1 MKRKRLTPNQPFQ
14 GTACQRGAALRFAPL
29 MRPLNGSVRC
39 RMTRISIFNG
49 ARREL
54 LNRMAYFAF
63 ATAVLITGPML
74 HDCRAP
80 DSLEEAWLLE
90 RAYGPPQRWILDIV
104 PRRTLEETPIEPGE
118 TLQIQDVS
126 GIRVGLLTSK
136 TVPHLAIDL
145 KGDSLRVLELD
156 A

>member
-1 MKRKRLTPNQPFQ
+1 
-14 GTACQRGAALRFAPL
+14 
-29 MRPLNGSVRC
+29 
-39 RMTRISIFNG
+39 MTRISIFNS

-54 LNRMAYFAF
+54 LKRMAVFAF
-63 ATAVLITGPML
+63 ATAVLVTGPMV

-90 RAYGPPQRWILDIV
+90 RAYGPPPRWVIEIV
-104 PRRTLEETPIEPGE
+104 PRDTLEKTPLEAGE
-118 TLQIQDVS
+118 SLQIQDVS

-136 TVPHLAIDL
+136 DVAHLAIDL
-145 KGDSLRVLELD
+145 RGDSLRVLELD

>member
-1 MKRKRLTPNQPFQ
+1 MASEDSDQIVPGFLTVHRLSDLGNLEKARRRNVSPVFHE
-14 GTACQRGAALRFAPL
+14 LY
-29 MRPLNGSVRC
+29 
-39 RMTRISIFNG
+39 

-54 LNRMAYFAF
+54 LERMACFAF

-80 DSLEEAWLLE
+80 DSVEEAWILE
-90 RAYGPPQRWILDIV
+90 RAYGPPQRWVLDIV
-104 PRRTLEETPIEPGE
+104 SKRSLEKTPVDSGE

-126 GIRVGLLTSK
+126 GIRVAVLSSK
-136 TVPHLAIDL
+136 DVPHLAIDL
-145 KGDSLRVLELD
+145 RGDSLRVLEID

>member
-1 MKRKRLTPNQPFQ
+1 
-14 GTACQRGAALRFAPL
+14 
-29 MRPLNGSVRC
+29 
-39 RMTRISIFNG
+39 MTRISIFSS
-49 ARREL
+49 ARCEL
-54 LNRMAYFAF
+54 KKRMACFAF

-90 RAYGPPQRWILDIV
+90 RAYGPSPRWVIDIV

-126 GIRVGLLTSK
+126 GIRVGLHASK
-136 TVPHLAIDL
+136 DAPHLAINL
-145 KGDSLRVLELD
+145 RGDSLRVLEFD

>member
-1 MKRKRLTPNQPFQ
+1 
-14 GTACQRGAALRFAPL
+14 
-29 MRPLNGSVRC
+29 
-39 RMTRISIFNG
+39 MTRISIFSS

-54 LNRMAYFAF
+54 VNRMASFAF

-80 DSLEEAWLLE
+80 DTFEEAWLLE
-90 RAYGPPQRWILDIV
+90 RAYGPPPRWVIEIV
-104 PRRTLEETPIEPGE
+104 PRRTLEKMPVDPHE
-118 TLQIQDVS
+118 TLEVQDVS

-136 TVPHLAIDL
+136 DVPHLAIEL
-145 KGDSLRVLELD
+145 RGDSLRVLEID

>member
-1 MKRKRLTPNQPFQ
+1 MHGVGSKRRARSCARLNRDVKR
-14 GTACQRGAALRFAPL
+14 
-29 MRPLNGSVRC
+29 
-39 RMTRISIFNG
+39 RMTRISIFSS

-54 LNRMAYFAF
+54 LARMARFAF

-80 DSLEEAWLLE
+80 ESVEEAWILE
-90 RAYGPPQRWILDIV
+90 RAYGPPQRWVIDIV
-104 PRRTLEETPIEPGE
+104 PKRSLEKTPVDSGE

-126 GIRVGLLTSK
+126 GIRVAVLSSK
-136 TVPHLAIDL
+136 DVPHLAIDL
-145 KGDSLRVLELD
+145 RGDSLRVLEID

>member
-1 MKRKRLTPNQPFQ
+1 
-14 GTACQRGAALRFAPL
+14 
-29 MRPLNGSVRC
+29 
-39 RMTRISIFNG
+39 
-49 ARREL
+49 
-54 LNRMAYFAF
+54 
-63 ATAVLITGPML
+63 ML

-80 DSLEEAWLLE
+80 DSLKEAWLLE
-90 RAYGPPQRWILDIV
+90 RAYGPPPRWVIDIV

-136 TVPHLAIDL
+136 EVPHLAIDL